1 MGISNHDLKL
11 NIIKTELSDNVRL
24 IVLFP
29 RFLSLLP
36 LNKKPSPAV
45 FQYLGISPFSKNCLI
60 VILMILTVSQRKLLH
75 LVNMKYLGGKLFILA
90 ISHNIA
96 LITHVPTMKKNMIEH
111 YHLMNQFYI

>member
-1 MGISNHDLKL
+1 
-11 NIIKTELSDNVRL
+11 
-24 IVLFP
+24 
-29 RFLSLLP
+29 
-36 LNKKPSPAV
+36 
-45 FQYLGISPFSKNCLI
+45 
-60 VILMILTVSQRKLLH
+60 MILTVSQRKLLH